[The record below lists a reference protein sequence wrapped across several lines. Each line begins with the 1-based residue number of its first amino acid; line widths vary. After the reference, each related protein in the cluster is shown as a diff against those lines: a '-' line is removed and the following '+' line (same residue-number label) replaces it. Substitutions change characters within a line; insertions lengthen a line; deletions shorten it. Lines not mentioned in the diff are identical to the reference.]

1 MATFTSFDGTKLY
14 YEEEGA
20 GAPVVL
26 LHGLS
31 VDVEGNWRAPGIWAA
46 LVDAGHRVIG
56 FDARGHGRSDK
67 PHEPSAYEDDAMVR
81 DVGAMLD
88 ELCLEETDLV
98 GYSMGASTAL
108 QFAGRD
114 DRLRRLVLGGI
125 GGDPKVWGTP
135 DGDRA
140 PHGQALAGRTRGS
153 GSRHDRGPARTRARK
168 VFEARG
174 NDLEAIAALLRSNR
188 RHLSREMAS
197 AAVTVPVLVVCGD
210 RDASPIELAAALP
223 NAEALVLEGD
233 HESVVA
239 DPELAQAIVRFLAN
253 SSGCG
258 FATSQVLHVTPVS

>member
-1 MATFTSFDGTKLY
+1 MATYASFDGTKLY
-14 YEEEGA
+14 YEEQGT

-31 VDVEGNWRAPGIWAA
+31 VDISGNWKTPGIWSA

-56 FDARGHGRSDK
+56 FDARGHGRSEK
-67 PHEPSAYEDDAMVR
+67 PHQPSAYDDDAMVR
-81 DVGAMLD
+81 DVGALLD
-88 ELCLEETDLV
+88 ELRLQETDLV

-108 QFAGRD
+108 QFAARD

-125 GGDPKVWGTP
+125 GGDPKGWGTP

-140 PHGQALAGRTRGS
+140 LMGKRWLAGLEAKDPDTIG
-153 GSRHDRGPARTRARK
+153 DPVARRARN

-188 RHLSREMAS
+188 RHLSSEMAS
-197 AAVTVPVLVVCGD
+197 PAIMVPTLVVCGD
-210 RDASPIELAAALP
+210 RDASPTELAATLP

-233 HESVVA
+233 HESVVRN
-239 DPELAQAIVRFLAN
+239 PELAQAIVRFLA
-253 SSGCG
+253 
-258 FATSQVLHVTPVS
+258 H

>member
-1 MATFTSFDGTKLY
+1 MATFTSFDGTKLF

-31 VDVEGNWRAPGIWAA
+31 VDTDGNWKAPGIWAA

-67 PHEPSAYEDDAMVR
+67 PHDPSAYQDDAMVR
-81 DVGAMLD
+81 DVAAMLD
-88 ELCLEETDLV
+88 ELSLDETDLV

-114 DRLRRLVLGGI
+114 ERLRRLVLGGI

-135 DGDRA
+135 DGERA
-140 PHGQALAGRTRGS
+140 LMGKRWLAGLEAQ
-153 GSRHDRGPARTRARK
+153 DPEAIEDPVARRARK

-197 AAVTVPVLVVCGD
+197 AAVTMPVLVVCGD
-210 RDASPIELAAALP
+210 RDASPAELAAALP

-233 HESVVA
+233 HETVVRN
-239 DPELAQAIVRFLAN
+239 PELAQAIVRFLAN
-253 SSGCG
+253 
-258 FATSQVLHVTPVS
+258 

>member
-31 VDVEGNWRAPGIWAA
+31 VDVEGNWKTPGIWSA
-46 LVDAGHRVIG
+46 LVEAGHRVIG

-67 PHEPSAYEDDAMVR
+67 PHETAAYGDDAMVR

-88 ELCLEETDLV
+88 ELDLQETDLV

-108 QFAGRD
+108 QFAVRD
-114 DRLRRLVLGGI
+114 ERLRRLVLGGI
-125 GGDPKVWGTP
+125 GGDPNHWGTP
-135 DGDRA
+135 EGERALLGARWIDGLEAKD
-140 PHGQALAGRTRGS
+140 PDTIE
-153 GSRHDRGPARTRARK
+153 DPVARRARK

-188 RHLSREMAS
+188 KHLSSEMAS
-197 AAVTVPVLVVCGD
+197 AAVTTPTLVVCGD
-210 RDASPIELAAALP
+210 RDASPAGLAAALP

-233 HESVVA
+233 HESVVRN
-239 DPELAQAIVRFLAN
+239 PELAKAIVRFLA
-253 SSGCG
+253 
-258 FATSQVLHVTPVS
+258 H

>member
-31 VDVEGNWRAPGIWAA
+31 VDVDGNWKAPGIWAA

-56 FDARGHGRSDK
+56 FDARGHGKSDK
-67 PHEPSAYEDDAMVR
+67 PHDPSAYEDHAMVR

-88 ELCLEETDLV
+88 ELSLEETDLV

-108 QFAGRD
+108 QFAGND

-135 DGDRA
+135 DGERA
-140 PHGQALAGRTRGS
+140 LMGKRWLAGLEAQ
-153 GSRHDRGPARTRARK
+153 DPDAIEDPVARRARK

-188 RHLSREMAS
+188 RHLSSDMAS
-197 AAVTVPVLVVCGD
+197 ADVTVPVLVVCGD
-210 RDASPIELAAALP
+210 RDASPAELAAALP

-233 HESVVA
+233 HESVIVN
-239 DPELAQAIVRFLAN
+239 PELARAIVRFLD
-253 SSGCG
+253 
-258 FATSQVLHVTPVS
+258 T

>member
-31 VDVEGNWRAPGIWAA
+31 VDTDGNWKAPGIWAA

-67 PHEPSAYEDDAMVR
+67 PHDPSAYQDDAMVR
-81 DVGAMLD
+81 DVAAVLD
-88 ELCLEETDLV
+88 ELSLDETDLV

-114 DRLRRLVLGGI
+114 ERLRRLVLGGI

-135 DGDRA
+135 DGERA
-140 PHGQALAGRTRGS
+140 LMGKRWLAGLEAQ
-153 GSRHDRGPARTRARK
+153 DPEAIEDPVARRARK

-174 NDLEAIAALLRSNR
+174 NDLEAIVALLRSNR
-188 RHLSREMAS
+188 RHLSSEMAS
-197 AAVTVPVLVVCGD
+197 AAVTMPVLVVCG
-210 RDASPIELAAALP
+210 RSDASPAELAAALP

-233 HESVVA
+233 HETVVRN
-239 DPELAQAIVRFLAN
+239 PELAQAIVRFLAN
-253 SSGCG
+253 
-258 FATSQVLHVTPVS
+258 